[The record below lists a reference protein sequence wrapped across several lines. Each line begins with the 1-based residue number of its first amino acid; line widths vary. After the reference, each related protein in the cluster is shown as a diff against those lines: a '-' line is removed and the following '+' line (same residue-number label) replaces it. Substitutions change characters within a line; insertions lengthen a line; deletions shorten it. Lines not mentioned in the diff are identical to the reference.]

1 MDTLLNRNDWNFIEN
16 PNTENQS
23 KCFEELIKRY
33 LNIAKQ
39 PETKFL
45 LPNRKNIDFLDSI
58 INNNYWIYQLNLDS
72 NTPAEKIKTAR
83 FNAFFNLLNSIG
95 MLEDYYKIFGQGIQ
109 QDRIITKCYVDL
121 ANEHYKTFIQL
132 KNKTT
137 DPDIINLIDL
147 DKTKKYILFRD
158 LTCAIVGQQFI
169 SEASI
174 NYRINTID
182 SKELENNSNN
192 KKD

>member
-83 FNAFFNLLNSIG
+83 FNAFFNLLN
-95 MLEDYYKIFGQGIQ
+95 
-109 QDRIITKCYVDL
+109 R
-121 ANEHYKTFIQL
+121 
-132 KNKTT
+132 
-137 DPDIINLIDL
+137 
-147 DKTKKYILFRD
+147 YI
-158 LTCAIVGQQFI
+158 CI
-169 SEASI
+169 S
-174 NYRINTID
+174 
-182 SKELENNSNN
+182 LPH
-192 KKD
+192 